1 MGAVID
7 FDSINETVFV
17 SRDYKLKSLELSQRY
32 VKQVL
37 SHEKNQ
43 LLEKYNTHPIT
54 RELEAG
60 PGSENISGTLG
71 GYGDLFSFIGFRG
84 SAKPTEKLRELLET
98 INVLEP
104 KYVNNKWVF
113 IIPVPDRKAII
124 LATPFPW
131 QQGAGWAIEVE
142 KGIPGF
148 NKFLS
153 IDRMGRSG
161 GGLQDEQIVRE
172 SAESTRTKYITPML
186 ERFRVN
192 FERTRI

>member
-7 FDSINETVFV
+7 FDSIDETVFA
-17 SRDYKLKSLELSQRY
+17 SRDYKLKSLELSQKY

-43 LLEKYNTHPIT
+43 LLEKFETHPVT

-60 PGSENISGTLG
+60 PGSKNISGTLG
-71 GYGDLFSFIGFRG
+71 GYGDLYSFIGFHQG
-84 SAKPTEKLRELLET
+84 TNPTEKLRELLES

-113 IIPVPDRKAII
+113 VIPVPDRKAII

-131 QQGAGWAIEVE
+131 QQGAGWAIEIE
-142 KGIPGF
+142 KGMSGF
-148 NKFLS
+148 GHFLS
-153 IDRMGRSG
+153 INQLGRSEG
-161 GGLQDEQIVRE
+161 GIEIKGVVRATSE
-172 SAESTRTKYITPML
+172 SVRTRYITHML
-186 ERFRVN
+186 EHFRVN
-192 FERTRI
+192 FERTRL